1 MLLYPLL
8 RFVAL
13 VFTILACGIL
23 ACASPLKASNG
34 VINHRN
40 ICTID
45 CNTQAGT
52 GAEIINNFKAL
63 QRDILPML
71 QQLNNSRANSP
82 DSSEILT
89 AIATR
94 MAAAISQASH
104 STDLTTVQA
113 IELVNIIISIAKALV
128 NAILPNLA
136 GASSEAKAILRNTI
150 EELRYFLATLLG
162 QFQRPLEALLSQA
175 ALLLAQ
181 LLAGISQNGVP
192 VGS

>member
-34 VINHRN
+34 
-40 ICTID
+40 
-45 CNTQAGT
+45 AGT

-162 QFQRPLEALLSQA
+162 QL
-175 ALLLAQ
+175 
-181 LLAGISQNGVP
+181 
-192 VGS
+192 